1 MSGPVVTGKRALLI
15 GAGRFPRA
23 PELTDLRTPI
33 ADANDFEKE
42 LQKPNVCGFDTKR
55 LSDPTVQQS
64 QEALDV
70 LFSSATSDQLVLLY
84 FSGHGTLSDAGVLH
98 LCVHD
103 TRLDLLNSTAV
114 SLTWIRNLI
123 DQTRAAQVVIILDC
137 CYSGAA
143 RGSLKGD
150 VPTILKTN
158 LGQGR
163 GKYLVTSSTA
173 IEPSAELD
181 GDNNSL
187 FTKWLIHG
195 IASGAAD
202 ANNDGFITVDE
213 LFGYVSKRVTRE
225 RPTQTPQSFG
235 FEVRPGEVV
244 IAKSALA
251 PGKSVAPAAGVQL
264 DFLNEVRRS
273 VRAKQLIPF
282 VGMGVYGD
290 GPLGTFGFSR
300 ALTVEAGLRSDEPS
314 SVATAAQSLELKSAD
329 RDDFL
334 PRFRDALA
342 NLANEHETPEAYKLI
357 CGLNAPLLV
366 VSATYD
372 NLLESALMK
381 AGKRFV
387 VVAHILNS
395 RDGKLDGRIVVV
407 RPGEKPVHDVMLADA
422 LLLDKPE
429 PPLEIDQGKDI
440 IIYKVLGSPFIHD
453 WLPPELGI
461 DTVVVTENDHVRFLG
476 RLDNQYTRVPEA
488 FGRSF
493 QTLRLLF
500 LGYTLDVWHYR
511 LVMQVF
517 GRTKHRRPFAVR
529 QATSP
534 VEELCWRRVD
544 VDLVPADPDTFARTL
559 IGA

>member
-1 MSGPVVTGKRALLI
+1 MNGPAVTAKRALLI
-15 GAGRFPRA
+15 GAGNFPRA
-23 PELTDLRTPI
+23 RELTGLRTPL
-33 ADANDFEKE
+33 ADARDLERE
-42 LQKPNVCGFDTKR
+42 LQKPDICGFETSR
-55 LSDPTVQQS
+55 LSDPTVQAA
-64 QEALDV
+64 QESIDL
-70 LFSSATSDQLVLLY
+70 LFSGATHEHLVLLY
-84 FSGHGTLSDAGVLH
+84 FSGHGTLSETGVLH

-114 SLTWIRNLI
+114 SLAWIRNLI
-123 DQTRAAQVVIILDC
+123 DQTRAAQVVILLDC

-150 VPTILKTN
+150 VPTILQTN

-173 IEPSAELD
+173 IQPSAELE
-181 GDNNSL
+181 GDQNSL

-195 IASGAAD
+195 ISTGAAD
-202 ANNDGFITVDE
+202 ANNDGSITVDE
-213 LFGYVSKRVTRE
+213 LFRYVSAHVTKE
-225 RPTQTPQSFG
+225 RPSQSPQSFG
-235 FEVRPGEVV
+235 FDVRPGEVV
-244 IAKSALA
+244 IARAAQAKRRSLA
-251 PGKSVAPAAGVQL
+251 PAGAVQL

-273 VRAKQLIPF
+273 VKGKTLIPF
-282 VGMGVYGD
+282 IGMGVYGD
-290 GPLGTFGFSR
+290 GALGTFGFSR
-300 ALTVEAGLRSDEPS
+300 ALTLEAGLCSDEPS

-334 PRFRDALA
+334 PRFRDALVSSA
-342 NLANEHETPEAYKLI
+342 KDHPVPEAYKLI
-357 CGLNAPLLV
+357 CSLDAPLLV

-372 NLLESALMK
+372 NLLEEALTK

-407 RPGEKPVHDVMLADA
+407 RPGEPPVHEFMLADA
-422 LLLDKPE
+422 MLLDKPT
-429 PPLEIDQGKDI
+429 PPLHIDHTKDV

-453 WLPPELGI
+453 WLPPEHCI
-461 DTVVVTENDHVRFLG
+461 DTVVVTENDHVRFLS
-476 RLDNQYTRVPEA
+476 RLDNQYTRVPDA
-488 FGRSF
+488 FSRSF

-534 VEELCWRRVD
+534 VEELCWKRVD

-559 IGA
+559 AGG